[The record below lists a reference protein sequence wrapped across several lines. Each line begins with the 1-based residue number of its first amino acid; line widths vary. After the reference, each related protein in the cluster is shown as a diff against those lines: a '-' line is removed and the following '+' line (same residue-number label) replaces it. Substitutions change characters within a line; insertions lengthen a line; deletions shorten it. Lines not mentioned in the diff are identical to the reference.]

1 MFAEIATNN
10 SAIVDSGSLAHVLS
24 AVCALLT
31 GVAAVIASDA
41 NGDKTARRKPKRV
54 KTDKPKIISMTVE
67 EWAKVPANPKQPRDH
82 ALRAG
87 SPKAK
92 HLWKF
97 IAKKHERV
105 LMAVDA
111 RGNRWKI
118 TGHTRG
124 EVWSRGLSDAV
135 PERVQVELVP
145 VKDAA
150 EAGEHCLKYEDSRDA
165 VNTPSDLV
173 HGALTFQGVSMTS
186 NLLKKATG
194 LPTALRYAYEIYIA
208 SMRAASSP
216 EAIRL
221 PSQKNSTHEDRVAV
235 FHAALN
241 ALDKLQPNQKKNGV
255 RLFNGPLLTAFLL
268 SYMKYGD
275 KVLSFYEKLNDGDCG
290 QKKGKRYDPI
300 GHVEY
305 ILSTADIGARKD
317 HLIVL
322 SIILADL
329 ETYMS
334 HPGFDA
340 RDAHGKSTYQPKLEI
355 SKMMTVDLDVYLT
368 AKSVKRTN
376 RNERNSL
383 IK

>member
-1 MFAEIATNN
+1 MFAECANDSSFLAQLV
-10 SAIVDSGSLAHVLS
+10 SAI
-24 AVCALLT
+24 CMLT
-31 GVAAVIASDA
+31 VGVGAVICS
-41 NGDKTARRKPKRV
+41 NTGDNKPPRRKVKTA
-54 KTDKPKIISMTVE
+54 KTDKPKFINMSVA
-67 EWAKVPANPKQPRDH
+67 EWAQVPANPEQPRDH
-82 ALRAG
+82 ALRAT

-97 IAKKHERV
+97 VAQAHERV
-105 LMAVDA
+105 KMAVDPK
-111 RGNRWKI
+111 GNRWKI

-124 EVWSRGLSDAV
+124 EVWSRGLSDTV
-135 PERVQVELVP
+135 PEVVRVEVIY
-145 VKDAA
+145 VKDAE
-150 EAGEHCLKYEDSRDA
+150 EAGMRCLVLEDSRDA

-186 NLLKKATG
+186 NLFKKATG
-194 LPTALRYAYEIYIA
+194 LPTALRYAYEIYGA
-208 SMRAASSP
+208 TMRATKTP
-216 EAIRL
+216 GFENI
-221 PSQKNSTHEDRVAV
+221 PSQKQATHKDKVKV

-290 QKKGKRYDPI
+290 QKRGRRYDPI
-300 GHVEY
+300 GHVES
-305 ILSTADIGARKD
+305 ILASTDIGARKD

-340 RDAHGKSTYQPKLEI
+340 RDENGKSTYQPKIEVGT
-355 SKMMTVDLDVYLT
+355 KMTVDLDVYLS
-368 AKSVKRTN
+368 AKRVKRTN
-376 RNERNSL
+376 RKDRNSL
-383 IK
+383 IR